1 MVSHHPAK
9 FRGHTNVVVKIWYF
23 VEGQDSAR
31 LHLNSPLL
39 FMSRKTMVRQCVSNE
54 RRLILVTYLQQQ
66 LMEITFKKLRIFWQ
80 RILFWQP
87 QNLSI
92 YIELFEAAKYQS
104 GELISR
110 LCISKIW

>member
-1 MVSHHPAK
+1 
-9 FRGHTNVVVKIWYF
+9 
-23 VEGQDSAR
+23 
-31 LHLNSPLL
+31 
-39 FMSRKTMVRQCVSNE
+39 MVRQCVSNE

-104 GELISR
+104 WELISR
-110 LCISKIW
+110 LCISKVW